1 MSKKILSFFAFVFVS
16 LLTVIGQESAVPN
29 KPENIRVLPE
39 NFKEDYQ
46 LDKYNYEESVSLIT
60 KFKIWFFQ
68 LILDTFNI
76 EDNKDEIII
85 YIIYF
90 LKFLMYLFVSI
101 GVYFFIKMILGK
113 EGRWLF
119 KRNKNEYN
127 DPEFAIEEDIQSVNF
142 EELIQKAVKEG
153 DYRLAIKYQYF
164 YLLRKLDASGVIK
177 YDPQKTTYDYQ
188 LDLEDTQYNSIFSKA
203 AYYYTYIWYGEFS
216 IDAKEYQTTSN
227 VFTQLLK
234 PLKDE

>member
-1 MSKKILSFFAFVFVS
+1 MSRRVLVFLMFS
-16 LLTVIGQESAVPN
+16 LITLLTVVSQNTSIPN
-29 KPENIRVLPE
+29 QPKEIRLLPE

-46 LDKYNYEESVSLIT
+46 SDKYNYTESVSLLT
-60 KFKIWFFQ
+60 KFKIWIVQKLKELFEV
-68 LILDTFNI
+68 DNDSANETFKVLENI
-76 EDNKDEIII
+76 F
-85 YIIYF
+85 YF
-90 LKFLMYLFVSI
+90 IVIALAVYLLV
-101 GVYFFIKMILGK
+101 KMILGK
-113 EGRWLF
+113 DGRWLF
-119 KRNKNEYN
+119 KLNKNEYN

-188 LDLEDTQYNSIFSKA
+188 LDLEGTQYNFIFSKA